1 MALTDAQREQ
11 LRVIAQTLH
20 ALSDDAHGRVRTFRN
35 LVLAAIVILSI
46 GLFAVAIGQDN
57 PPWLPIRAGA
67 STSGPTV
74 WQVELVG
81 ALGGMLAGL
90 AGLLKLPGFTGPY
103 SLPATLALL
112 NLPAG
117 ALTGLLGALWMQN
130 SLVGSVKPQEGT
142 ALLAYVALFG
152 FAQEAVTRF
161 ADKRGSR
168 LLGEATGSAPNTN
181 SP

>member
-1 MALTDAQREQ
+1 MALTDSQREQ
-11 LRVIAQTLH
+11 LRMIAQTLH
-20 ALSDDAHGRVRTFRN
+20 AFSDDAHGRVRTFRN
-35 LVLAAIVILSI
+35 LVLAAILILTI
-46 GLFAVAIGQDN
+46 GLVAVAVGQGN
-57 PPWLPIRAGA
+57 PPWLPIRAGS

-90 AGLLKLPGFTGPY
+90 AGLLNLPGFTGPY

-130 SLVGSVKPQEGT
+130 SVLGTVKPQDGA

-161 ADKRGSR
+161 ADKQGKR
-168 LLGEATGSAPNTN
+168 LLGEATGNPPAA
-181 SP
+181 